1 MQHIAHLIGELCF
14 DNMLTY
20 SKPGVAGAEANIF
33 VIGSN
38 FGGTAAIAEM
48 LLQSHEGE
56 IHLLPAL
63 PTMWP
68 TGSVTG
74 LKAKGNIEVDM
85 SWENGKLVEA
95 RVKGMRIRVCGCFMG
110 REMEVRLE
118 EGKVDKVEGASKKI

>member
-1 MQHIAHLIGELCF
+1 MRAEPRRRNSSSTCTA
-14 DNMLTY
+14 DD
-20 SKPGVAGAEANIF
+20 VANRR
-33 VIGSN
+33 
-38 FGGTAAIAEM
+38 
-48 LLQSHEGE
+48 
-56 IHLLPAL
+56 
-63 PTMWP
+63 
-68 TGSVTG
+68 VTG

>member
-33 VIGSN
+33 VIDGN

-63 PTMWP
+63 PAIWP
-68 TGSVTG
+68 TGSVKG
-74 LKAKGNIEVDM
+74 LKAKGILR
-85 SWENGKLVEA
+85 W
-95 RVKGMRIRVCGCFMG
+95 I
-110 REMEVRLE
+110 
-118 EGKVDKVEGASKKI
+118 